1 MILFRTTKLQIK
13 KKNKKTQKANNK
25 KTKQIK
31 QKKPQAFIHN
41 IIKI

>member
-1 MILFRTTKLQIK
+1 MILFWTRKLQIK
-13 KKNKKTQKANNK
+13 KKTQKANNNK

-31 QKKPQAFIHN
+31 QTKKTQAFIHN